1 MDNVSLGSPSKTQ
14 LVGLIVERI
23 ESEIDDLR
31 MAFINSREV
40 VGTGFRKHAAHEKF
54 PRKQIHFEEF

>member
-40 VGTGFRKHAAHEKF
+40 VGTGFVVIDNLLPE
-54 PRKQIHFEEF
+54 